1 MGVKG
6 TICGGINLKHG
17 KILMPSYSAG
27 LRAGEVV
34 KVRVDVERGPIRI
47 RGGKGRNGCYTI
59 SSEAAPGQRKDK
71 HISTRTVQS
80 IFERARNSFATHPHE
95 SGVYLKFIQELP
107 GHKHS
112 KTTEIYAHIATK
124 DFEEN

>member
-1 MGVKG
+1 M
-6 TICGGINLKHG
+6 T
-17 KILMPSYSAG
+17 LMPTYSAG

-34 KVRVDVERGPIRI
+34 KVRIDVERGPIRI

-71 HISTRTVQS
+71 HISTRAVQS
-80 IFERARNSFATHPHE
+80 IFERARNSFATYPHE
-95 SGVYLKFIQELP
+95 SGVYLKSIQELP

-112 KTTEIYAHIATK
+112 KTTEIYTHMSTK
-124 DFEEN
+124 NLSKIKSPLDLMGGEKYSE

>member
-59 SSEAAPGQRKDK
+59 SSEAAPGDMR
-71 HISTRTVQS
+71 
-80 IFERARNSFATHPHE
+80 
-95 SGVYLKFIQELP
+95 
-107 GHKHS
+107 
-112 KTTEIYAHIATK
+112 
-124 DFEEN
+124 